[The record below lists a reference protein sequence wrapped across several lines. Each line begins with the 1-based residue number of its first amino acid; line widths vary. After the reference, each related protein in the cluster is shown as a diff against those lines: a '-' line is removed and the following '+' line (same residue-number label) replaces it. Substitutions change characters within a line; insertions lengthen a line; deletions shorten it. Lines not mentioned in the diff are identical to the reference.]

1 MSTILLVGADS
12 HLGREVR
19 ALLPQGPDVIT
30 DSSAFGLSDALQR
43 GHLLDQIRR
52 FGPFDIVLFCLDVNV
67 QREVNYAVDII
78 PDVLSKPWLAMSV
91 LQELYPQARGT
102 DWVLATATWRSDS
115 RSGLVEHGYEQDSV
129 VAILDTAVRRFRA
142 AINTNASLR
151 LHESEGPGATLK
163 LMRTLVP
170 QP

>member
-1 MSTILLVGADS
+1 MSTIFLVGADS

-19 ALLPQGPDVIT
+19 HLLPQGPELIT

-52 FGPFDIVLFCLDVNV
+52 FGPFDIVLFCLDVNA

-78 PDVLSKPWLAMSV
+78 PDVLSKPWLVLSV
-91 LQELYPQARGT
+91 LQELYPQARGA
-102 DWVLATATWRSDS
+102 DWVVATATWQSDS
-115 RSGLVEHGYEQDSV
+115 WSSLVEHGHEQDSV
-129 VAILDTAVRRFRA
+129 VAILDTAVRRFRTA
-142 AINTNASLR
+142 TNANASSR
-151 LHESEGPGATLK
+151 LHESEGLDATLK
-163 LMRTLVP
+163 LIRTLVR